1 MDRAHRNRRRAL
13 PLLAV
18 LVAVL
23 LSGCASHTVQVP
35 WLDFAVRVPGATP
48 APLAGAPSHSS
59 STPGAPNLQPTGP
72 QPTIEQ
78 FVPVAE
84 RFVEEHR
91 GLRFKSH
98 VQVTLLDDAA
108 FRERLLG
115 KSVSAADQQAL
126 ATSGKE
132 LKALHLVDKGVD
144 LNTATRSLLGAGV
157 SGFYDPKSKSLVV
170 RGVSATPYVREVLVH
185 ELTHALQDQWFG
197 IDRPSLNSANDEQ
210 GNAFQAVF
218 EGDAVRIQKQYHAS
232 MTPLQKA
239 QSTQEES
246 SQGGGPPTGVPQ
258 VLLELISFPY
268 IVGPA
273 FVDAL
278 QATGGQPKV
287 DDAFV
292 HPPTTSAQLID
303 IHRYLAG
310 DKALPVPPPK
320 ADATTFDQSVLG
332 EFGLLLLFEKVGS
345 ITPQQAVKIGNLW
358 GGDQYVAW
366 DSPSGACVRDAMLA
380 KQPSDQHTLDDALAS
395 FAAAVPG
402 TTFAPSVGGA
412 PAVLTACG

>member
-1 MDRAHRNRRRAL
+1 MDRLQSRRRRAL
-13 PLLAV
+13 TLLTTV
-18 LVAVL
+18 LAALV
-23 LSGCASHTVQVP
+23 LSGCSSHTVQVP
-35 WLDFAVRVPGATP
+35 WLDFAVRLPGASPTP
-48 APLAGAPSHSS
+48 KPVAA
-59 STPGAPNLQPTGP
+59 APNLEPTGP
-72 QPTIEQ
+72 QPTIQE
-78 FVPVAE
+78 FVPIAE
-84 RFVEEHR
+84 RFVEQHR
-91 GLRFKSH
+91 GLQFKSP
-98 VQVTLLDDAA
+98 VRVTLLDDAA

-115 KSVSAADQQAL
+115 KSATPADEQAL
-126 ATSGKE
+126 ATSSKE
-132 LKALHLVDKGVD
+132 LKALHLVDKTVD
-144 LNTATRSLLGAGV
+144 LNTATRTLLGAGV

-197 IDRPSLNSANDEQ
+197 IDRPILNKANDEQ
-210 GNAFQAVF
+210 GSSFQAVF

-232 MTPLQKA
+232 MTPLEQA
-239 QSTQEES
+239 QSVQEES
-246 SQGGGPPTGVPQ
+246 AQGGGTPSGVPQ

-273 FVDAL
+273 FVDNL
-278 QATGGQPKV
+278 QSIGGQAKV

-310 DKALPVPPPK
+310 DKALTVPAPK
-320 ADATTFDQSVLG
+320 ADAASFDQSVLG
-332 EFGLLLLFEKVGS
+332 EFGLLLLFEKVGT

-366 DSPSGACVRDAMLA
+366 DSPVGACLRDGVLA
-380 KQPSDQHTLDDALAS
+380 KQPSDQAALDSALAA

-402 TTFAPSVGGA
+402 TTFTPSSGGA
-412 PAVLTACG
+412 PSVLTACG